1 MYKRKMKLNS
11 LYGQMVGA
19 GKITKAMQICAKQVR
34 EIPCARCLHYEKCVR
49 NGGSPV
55 SMLGRFIAWLNLSA
69 LKPIAAELRQ
79 YCVKGLKL
87 EGHAPGIVE
96 LEEGAYAVVRAVVRA
111 YDEGKNPRL
120 IFRLNLQGDEDEAAL
135 CTLVFNAYIR
145 AKRKMNNGK

>member
-1 MYKRKMKLNS
+1 MKKDNKK
-11 LYGQMVGA
+11 V
-19 GKITKAMQICAKQVR
+19 TKAMEICAKQVR
-34 EIPCARCLHYEKCVR
+34 EISCARCLHYEKCVR

-55 SMLGRFIAWLNLSA
+55 SMLGCFIAWLNLSA
-69 LKPIAAELRQ
+69 LKPIAAELRE

-87 EGHAPGIVE
+87 EGHAPDIDE
-96 LEEGAYAVVRAVVRA
+96 LEEGAYAVVRA

-135 CTLVFNAYIR
+135 RTLVFNAYIR